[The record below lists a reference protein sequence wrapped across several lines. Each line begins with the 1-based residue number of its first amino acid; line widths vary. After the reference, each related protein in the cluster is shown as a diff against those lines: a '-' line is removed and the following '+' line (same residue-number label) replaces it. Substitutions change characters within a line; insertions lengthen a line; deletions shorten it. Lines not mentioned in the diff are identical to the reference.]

1 MMPYVKYSKSLKDIF
16 KLKEDFFKNDKI
28 LLKQADDWNKY
39 YSKQP
44 KRKKCKNCKIS
55 INLTLFKSHYANYS
69 ICRKCGHLNGM
80 NEDTDKFNKLLYKN
94 DKGGKFSKFYTKD
107 YKQRVKNISVP
118 KLEFLLKVIKKK
130 PNKLIDLGCG
140 SGHFVKA
147 CEQKSIDAIGYDVN
161 KTMVNLGNKII
172 KRNKIYN
179 FEIDEIY
186 SKVLN
191 SSVDVVSIIG
201 VIEHLK
207 KPEKIFENF
216 KKSKSKYLYIAVP
229 LLSLS
234 VFLEHAFQD
243 IFPRVLGGVHNH
255 LYTEKSLK
263 YIIKKNKLKILGEWW
278 FGTDIMDLIR
288 FIKVKSKPYD
298 NKIYGKNFDYFF
310 LSVMD
315 ELQKVLDQKKIS
327 SDVHMVIK
335 K

>member
-16 KLKEDFFKNDKI
+16 KLKEDFFI
-28 LLKQADDWNKY
+28 FYIIMLKQSDDLNKY
-39 YSKQP
+39 YSKQLN
-44 KRKKCKNCKIS
+44 RKNCKNCKIS
-55 INLTLFKSHYANYS
+55 INPTLFKSYYEKYS
-69 ICRKCGHLNGM
+69 ICMKCGHLNGM

-94 DKGGKFSKFYTKD
+94 YKGGKFSKFYTKD

-161 KTMVNLGNKII
+161 KTMVDLGNKIM

-263 YIIKKNKLKILGEWW
+263 YIIKS
-278 FGTDIMDLIR
+278 DI
-288 FIKVKSKPYD
+288 
-298 NKIYGKNFDYFF
+298 
-310 LSVMD
+310 
-315 ELQKVLDQKKIS
+315 
-327 SDVHMVIK
+327 
-335 K
+335 